1 MKTHSAVLIP
11 GDGIGPEITAAV
23 RRILD
28 AAGAPLEWV
37 ERKAGVAALESGP
50 DVLPDSTT
58 EAIEHH
64 GVALK
69 GPCTTPVGEGFT
81 SVNVQLRQRLNL
93 YAAVRPVRSLAGVP
107 TRFQDVDII
116 IVRENTEGLYSGV
129 ENQVTEDVVMSMK
142 VATKSASL
150 RIAHWAFRFATR
162 RQRRKITVFH
172 KANIMKVTDGLFLEC
187 ARRIHQHEYP
197 NIEYEENIIDAGCM
211 KLVQDPR
218 RFDVLLLE
226 NLYGDV
232 ISDLCAGLVGGL
244 GVVPGAN
251 FGEERA
257 VFEAVHGSA
266 PDIAGTGVANPL
278 AMLMSAVM
286 MLNHL
291 ADTREDEHCRQVA
304 ERSRP
309 PTTGPLTT
317 TARPRTWAAAS
328 EPTPSPTPS
337 SNGWPAEVPS
347 DCNPRT
353 LPPTPF
359 NSESRI
365 PSWIPGFQ
373 CGVVTNTPSQR
384 GNDPPFSSSREGGMI
399 QAGRAPRGKTQ
410 RSRRPPGPAGFVSYS
425 RTPHLTILPLTSCR
439 TRR

>member
-23 RRILD
+23 RRILE
-28 AAGAPLEWV
+28 AAGAPIEWV
-37 ERKAGVAALESGP
+37 ERKAGVAALENGP
-50 DVLPDSTT
+50 DVLPESTM

-93 YAAVRPVRSLAGVP
+93 YAAVRPVRSLAGAP
-107 TRFQDVDII
+107 TRFEDVDLI

-129 ENQVTEDVVMSMK
+129 ENQVTDDVVMSMK

-211 KLVQDPR
+211 KLVQDPG

-251 FGEERA
+251 FGEDRA

-266 PDIAGTGVANPL
+266 PDIAGTGTANPL

-291 ADTREDEHCRQVA
+291 ADTREDERCRQVA
-304 ERSRP
+304 QRIKAAYDQALDEDCKTRDLGGSLGTDAFADAVIER
-309 PTTGPLTT
+309 L
-317 TARPRTWAAAS
+317 
-328 EPTPSPTPS
+328 
-337 SNGWPAEVPS
+337 
-347 DCNPRT
+347 
-353 LPPTPF
+353 
-359 NSESRI
+359 
-365 PSWIPGFQ
+365 
-373 CGVVTNTPSQR
+373 
-384 GNDPPFSSSREGGMI
+384 
-399 QAGRAPRGKTQ
+399 AG
-410 RSRRPPGPAGFVSYS
+410 
-425 RTPHLTILPLTSCR
+425 
-439 TRR
+439 